1 VPVLHHLEML
11 LATNTDDAKL
21 ISNFLSELFI
31 RFQYKMYAPGSVLI
45 NFSDPP
51 DRLLFFVSGQ
61 VYIYIYKDIYI
72 YLYIY
77 LSIDIDR

>member
-1 VPVLHHLEML
+1 VPVLHHLGML
-11 LATNTDDAKL
+11 QATNPDDAKL

-51 DRLLFFVSGQ
+51 DRLLFLVSGQ
-61 VYIYIYKDIYI
+61 VCVCI
-72 YLYIY
+72 
-77 LSIDIDR
+77 